1 MDLQTALQTA
11 MKGEI
16 EGRELYT
23 AASEKT
29 RDPKA
34 QEVFKMLAEEEQHH
48 LDNLIRIAEDYA
60 AGKELAMPDLTTP
73 ASFEDAE
80 SPIFTREFKEKVA
93 DFDMTAL
100 SIGMKLE
107 LESEKAYRDMAGE
120 AESND
125 LKQLFTRLADWEK
138 GHFDYLQKQ
147 KGFLEKYYTQ
157 KYSFFRF

>member
-1 MDLQTALQTA
+1 MDLQSALQTA

-16 EGRELYT
+16 EGRELYK
-23 AASEKT
+23 AAAEKT
-29 RDPKA
+29 GDDKA
-34 QEVFKMLAEEEQHH
+34 QEVFKMLADEEQHH
-48 LDNLIRIAEDYA
+48 LDSLIRIAEDYDG
-60 AGKELAMPDLTTP
+60 GKELAMPELRAP

-107 LESEKAYRDMAGE
+107 LESEKAYRDMAKE
-120 AESND
+120 AESSE
-125 LKQLFTRLADWEK
+125 LQQLFTRLADWEK
-138 GHFDYLQKQ
+138 GHFDYLQQQ
-147 KGFLEKYYTQ
+147 KGFLERYYTQ